1 MRKYTLLLL
10 LLFSFS
16 VWADDRDKFIGT
28 WQYVK
33 SVSSDGIV
41 EQRWGSHPLGY
52 LIYTSEGIMSV
63 QIMRQKETL
72 KHQPVEENFFAYAG
86 HYDIDEKNHVIT
98 HHLETAFLW
107 ELVGK
112 FYQRYYHFEGDRLY
126 LTVADSK
133 TGQTLIWQKINNHNR
148 VELIS

>member
-16 VWADDRDKFIGT
+16 VLADDRDKFIGT

-52 LIYTSEGIMSV
+52 LIYTPEGIISV
-63 QIMRQKETL
+63 QIMRQKETV
-72 KHQPVEENFFAYAG
+72 KHQPIGDYFFAYAG
-86 HYDIDEKNHVIT
+86 SYDIDEKNHLIT
-98 HHLETAFLW
+98 HHLETASSQ
-107 ELVGK
+107 ELVEK
-112 FYQRYYHFEGDRLY
+112 SYQRFYRFDGDFLY
-126 LTVADSK
+126 LTVADSQ
-133 TGQTLIWQKINNHNR
+133 TSQTLIWQKITKHHS
-148 VELIS
+148 EKISS